1 MIKTNFHTG
10 RKVKRSKE
18 SRSVAFSKMLRN
30 LNLLNTNTFP
40 YFLINRLIFTDNP
53 LFIYLL
59 QQIERLIKRV
69 VTILHDQMKFT
80 LYFAI
85 TTMPDCLADND
96 RWCIIFYYTGCPKKN
111 ARSWHFGYN
120 STLEMARNKGRVCFE
135 KFWKFSI
142 WYTQKFFNLT
152 Y

>member
-1 MIKTNFHTG
+1 MFLCCFLGFGWISHSSCSWQPYLSPGRAQQVRSKIFLLVHTG
-10 RKVKRSKE
+10 RKVNRSKE

-96 RWCIIFYYTGCPKKN
+96 RWCIIFYYM
-111 ARSWHFGYN
+111 S
-120 STLEMARNKGRVCFE
+120 
-135 KFWKFSI
+135 
-142 WYTQKFFNLT
+142 
-152 Y
+152 

>member
-1 MIKTNFHTG
+1 MPKFFSDPRVEESPGLHRRQQSVKASGQYTKQYYNISKHLKVLTHYVYPVGSVSIHTG

-96 RWCIIFYYTGCPKKN
+96 R
-111 ARSWHFGYN
+111 
-120 STLEMARNKGRVCFE
+120 
-135 KFWKFSI
+135 
-142 WYTQKFFNLT
+142 
-152 Y
+152 

>member
-1 MIKTNFHTG
+1 MIDIQVGSNIYTG

-53 LFIYLL
+53 LFIFIYLL

-96 RWCIIFYYTGCPKKN
+96 R
-111 ARSWHFGYN
+111 
-120 STLEMARNKGRVCFE
+120 
-135 KFWKFSI
+135 
-142 WYTQKFFNLT
+142 
-152 Y
+152 

>member
-1 MIKTNFHTG
+1 MLWLLGSTKNDTKYLFDSRLIFSLHFVYFYFYIFFYTG

-96 RWCIIFYYTGCPKKN
+96 RWCIIFYYM
-111 ARSWHFGYN
+111 S
-120 STLEMARNKGRVCFE
+120 
-135 KFWKFSI
+135 
-142 WYTQKFFNLT
+142 
-152 Y
+152 

>member
-1 MIKTNFHTG
+1 MELTLKQHLFHTG

-96 RWCIIFYYTGCPKKN
+96 R
-111 ARSWHFGYN
+111 
-120 STLEMARNKGRVCFE
+120 
-135 KFWKFSI
+135 
-142 WYTQKFFNLT
+142 
-152 Y
+152 